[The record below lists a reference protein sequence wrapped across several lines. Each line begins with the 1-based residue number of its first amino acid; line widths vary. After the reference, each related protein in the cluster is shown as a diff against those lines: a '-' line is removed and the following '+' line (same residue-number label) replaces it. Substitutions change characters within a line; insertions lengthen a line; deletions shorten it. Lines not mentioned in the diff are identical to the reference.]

1 MCLGIPGQ
9 ILDISDPAQL
19 RATVDVRGV
28 PQEVSVALLGL
39 GEPDGARVGDWVVVH
54 VGFAMEKVDAAE
66 ARRTLDELDEL
77 SDMYAELERR
87 DGAEAI
93 VGPSTGGPRHDA

>member
-77 SDMYAELERR
+77 SDMYAELEHR
-87 DGAEAI
+87 DGAGEGA
-93 VGPSTGGPRHDA
+93 GLPAGRPGLDA